1 MLKEN
6 ALPIQ
11 VDPFRFADN
20 AIQLQGTLLLKE
32 MQRLVPSLYEGKGEV
47 IIDLAFGVDAQ
58 SVRFLRGQLTTC
70 LTLKCQRCL
79 EPFDY
84 KVAGRFL
91 LGMIQTEEEAVS
103 LPQQYDPLM
112 VKENMLII
120 QEVIEDELIVS
131 LPIVPMHAL
140 EECKV
145 KLPLDVEADTK
156 VEADKDNPFKVIEFL
171 RSKH

>member
-11 VDPFRFADN
+11 VDPFRFAEN

-32 MQRLVPSLYEGKGEV
+32 MRRLVPSLYEDKGEV
-47 IIDLAFGVDAQ
+47 KVDLRFGVDAQ
-58 SVRFLRGQLTTC
+58 GVRFLRGELAAC
-70 LTLKCQRCL
+70 LVLKCQRCL
-79 EPFDY
+79 ESFDY
-84 KVAGRFL
+84 NIAGRFM
-91 LGMIQTEEEAVS
+91 LGMIHTEEEAAS
-103 LPQQYDPLM
+103 LPQQYDPL
-112 VKENMLII
+112 VVEENTLIL

-131 LPIVPMHAL
+131 IPIVPMHAI

-145 KLPLDVEADTK
+145 KLPLDVETDAK
-156 VEADKDNPFKVIEFL
+156 VETDKDNPFKVIEFL